1 MKKSITGYK
10 KNSKDKNEP
19 ILEIPSSNI
28 TMRDVLHPVFSI
40 GTQGVDVMEPGQDY
54 KFNTGSTIEIPYK
67 QLGGFVE
74 TGLPAVNSKE
84 YQIKKGDTLGAIAKK
99 YNISVSELST
109 ANNIANPNKIKENQK
124 IIIPVKPS
132 TSFSKKDLQESY
144 KTNKPVKY
152 DDKKLYKGLDE
163 SKIDNHQVILDY
175 YKKNKPDSPYTVID
189 KKTNILYQYDEDN
202 NLINQFRVG
211 LGKDQGDQYTIN
223 SKNKQIDRNTSSAG
237 IYRVSEQNKNES
249 YQHEYDNNIVLLEN
263 ERGMRQAMSIHQLP
277 NSSKKKR
284 QALLENNDL
293 TDDDFSNGCVNCTK
307 EQFEKYNKLVTK
319 NQPVY
324 VLPEED
330 GNFFTVKDKKLAFTT
345 NKNKNYGQYNY
356 TPKSKESIPLNVKS
370 NSPTDYKNQFINAL
384 TKEKSKLQKDLNLS
398 SDEYDELAKRAYG
411 IFGQE
416 SSFGEGS
423 WNPSHN
429 YKLENLYTA
438 LFDTPEERQNRSL
451 GLTQIRPKHIN
462 PDFAKKY
469 GINSESLNYP
479 YQSAIATMERLADS
493 LQSVKQSNVR
503 DKYKNMTPENV
514 YDYATTFYNKP
525 ETVRAGK
532 ASGNNTYV
540 QNVNKYAKELD
551 SMTKKNKPE
560 NKKMLAK
567 YQKGGTIKEFES
579 YLSSLEE
586 TDQDELLDYMETMDY
601 ENQQEFLKGGRVQWE
616 SYQKGGVT
624 KDSIKN
630 RDLVMKETRPMTS
643 QARAADVYGGANNYP
658 AISFS
663 KRGSGK
669 TKSRDRFR
677 EKEQG
682 GLIYQDGGETSLVPV
697 EVEGKETIV
706 KPNGEL
712 YKFEGPKHKHGGIDI
727 LAEPGSKIF
736 SHHSKAP
743 QELIKTVLGKT
754 TKKKMSY
761 ADISKKFDTTKWS
774 KVLQNPDSDEYQKK
788 TAELKMSGNLSMLET
803 IFQTQEE
810 EKEAK
815 GIPSSLKARKGL
827 DVTTQWDRTFPKFPQ
842 GKPQNAD
849 DWNVLLNG
857 VPGEFLLPQEDSKP
871 TGAFF
876 DLSPSK
882 VEPPYRERPKYELA
896 VTGTEA
902 STLGSSPNRR
912 TELVD
917 YFGYGDNQPNGAA
930 PVLPAAPA
938 IPTRNGK
945 PSRKSGTSA
954 PTITKAPSRTD
965 ILKFRSPDEEPPEG
979 EVIID
984 APNVTD
990 RTSIVEYKSQFP
1002 EDTNTWD
1009 ATPKEEQVKK
1019 KKGEFGIDSKLAGTV
1034 LDIGLA
1040 LSDNIN
1046 VKQPNLWDL
1055 RKNPLFTRFVDF
1067 DDKEAGRNLSLSIQQ
1082 IQNSNM
1088 PEDVKQARI
1097 ADMNAQYQDHTA
1109 KVAFGNAQRYES
1121 KLNQDTEKLQTYINN
1136 NIDQHHQDVE
1146 RYNQQKAHVDYLRD
1160 QFTAQ
1165 RKSRVVNSMRNY
1177 LDYVD
1182 RTYKQNKLLSENY
1195 EMNPFSGKINFKG
1208 NTKDVLKQK
1217 ESEMAQYKQNSKNA
1231 IQLPN
1236 GASMTMLNDTTGI
1249 VTSSTGSIE
1258 IVKLK

>member
-1 MKKSITGYK
+1 MKIKIFK
-10 KNSKDKNEP
+10 K
-19 ILEIPSSNI
+19 
-28 TMRDVLHPVFSI
+28 
-40 GTQGVDVMEPGQDY
+40 
-54 KFNTGSTIEIPYK
+54 
-67 QLGGFVE
+67 
-74 TGLPAVNSKE
+74 KE
-84 YQIKKGDTLGAIAKK
+84 YG
-99 YNISVSELST
+99 
-109 ANNIANPNKIKENQK
+109 
-124 IIIPVKPS
+124 
-132 TSFSKKDLQESY
+132 
-144 KTNKPVKY
+144 
-152 DDKKLYKGLDE
+152 
-163 SKIDNHQVILDY
+163 
-175 YKKNKPDSPYTVID
+175 
-189 KKTNILYQYDEDN
+189 
-202 NLINQFRVG
+202 
-211 LGKDQGDQYTIN
+211 QG
-223 SKNKQIDRNTSSAG
+223 G
-237 IYRVSEQNKNES
+237 I
-249 YQHEYDNNIVLLEN
+249 
-263 ERGMRQAMSIHQLP
+263 
-277 NSSKKKR
+277 
-284 QALLENNDL
+284 
-293 TDDDFSNGCVNCTK
+293 TD
-307 EQFEKYNKLVTK
+307 
-319 NQPVY
+319 
-324 VLPEED
+324 
-330 GNFFTVKDKKLAFTT
+330 
-345 NKNKNYGQYNY
+345 
-356 TPKSKESIPLNVKS
+356 
-370 NSPTDYKNQFINAL
+370 
-384 TKEKSKLQKDLNLS
+384 QKDLV
-398 SDEYDELAKRAYG
+398 E
-411 IFGQE
+411 
-416 SSFGEGS
+416 
-423 WNPSHN
+423 
-429 YKLENLYTA
+429 
-438 LFDTPEERQNRSL
+438 
-451 GLTQIRPKHIN
+451 IN
-462 PDFAKKY
+462 
-469 GINSESLNYP
+469 
-479 YQSAIATMERLADS
+479 
-493 LQSVKQSNVR
+493 
-503 DKYKNMTPENV
+503 
-514 YDYATTFYNKP
+514 
-525 ETVRAGK
+525 
-532 ASGNNTYV
+532 
-540 QNVNKYAKELD
+540 
-551 SMTKKNKPE
+551 
-560 NKKMLAK
+560 
-567 YQKGGTIKEFES
+567 
-579 YLSSLEE
+579 
-586 TDQDELLDYMETMDY
+586 
-601 ENQQEFLKGGRVQWE
+601 
-616 SYQKGGVT
+616 
-624 KDSIKN
+624 
-630 RDLVMKETRPMTS
+630 
-643 QARAADVYGGANNYP
+643 
-658 AISFS
+658 
-663 KRGSGK
+663 
-669 TKSRDRFR
+669 
-677 EKEQG
+677 
-682 GLIYQDGGETSLVPV
+682 
-697 EVEGKETIV
+697 VEGKETIV

-743 QELIKTVLGKT
+743 EELIKTVLGKT

-815 GIPSSLKARKGL
+815 GIPSSLKAQKGL
-827 DVTTQWDRTFPKFPQ
+827 DVSRWKAVDPWYPESRSEK
-842 GKPQNAD
+842 AD
-849 DWNVLLNG
+849 NWNVRMNG

-917 YFGYGDNQPNGAA
+917 YFGYGDTQANEPA
-930 PVLPAAPA
+930 PVLPASPA
-938 IPTRNGK
+938 IPTGNSK
-945 PSRKSGTSA
+945 PSRKSGAPA
-954 PTITKAPSRTD
+954 PTITKVPSRTD
-965 ILKFRSPDEEPPEG
+965 VLKFRSPDEEPPEG
-979 EVIID
+979 EVTID
-984 APNVTD
+984 TPNVTD

-1040 LSDNIN
+1040 LSDRIN
-1046 VKQPNLWDL
+1046 VKEPNLWDL

-1146 RYNQQKAHVDYLRD
+1146 RYNQQKAHVDYLRN
-1160 QFTAQ
+1160 QYQAQ

>member
-19 ILEIPSSNI
+19 ILEIPGGNI
-28 TMRDVLHPVFSI
+28 TMREVLHPVFSI

-54 KFNTGSTIEIPYK
+54 KFNTSSTIEIPYK
-67 QLGGFVE
+67 M
-74 TGLPAVNSKE
+74 
-84 YQIKKGDTLGAIAKK
+84 KK
-99 YNISVSELST
+99 
-109 ANNIANPNKIKENQK
+109 
-124 IIIPVKPS
+124 
-132 TSFSKKDLQESY
+132 
-144 KTNKPVKY
+144 
-152 DDKKLYKGLDE
+152 
-163 SKIDNHQVILDY
+163 
-175 YKKNKPDSPYTVID
+175 
-189 KKTNILYQYDEDN
+189 
-202 NLINQFRVG
+202 
-211 LGKDQGDQYTIN
+211 
-223 SKNKQIDRNTSSAG
+223 
-237 IYRVSEQNKNES
+237 
-249 YQHEYDNNIVLLEN
+249 
-263 ERGMRQAMSIHQLP
+263 
-277 NSSKKKR
+277 
-284 QALLENNDL
+284 
-293 TDDDFSNGCVNCTK
+293 
-307 EQFEKYNKLVTK
+307 
-319 NQPVY
+319 
-324 VLPEED
+324 
-330 GNFFTVKDKKLAFTT
+330 
-345 NKNKNYGQYNY
+345 
-356 TPKSKESIPLNVKS
+356 
-370 NSPTDYKNQFINAL
+370 
-384 TKEKSKLQKDLNLS
+384 
-398 SDEYDELAKRAYG
+398 
-411 IFGQE
+411 
-416 SSFGEGS
+416 
-423 WNPSHN
+423 
-429 YKLENLYTA
+429 
-438 LFDTPEERQNRSL
+438 
-451 GLTQIRPKHIN
+451 
-462 PDFAKKY
+462 
-469 GINSESLNYP
+469 
-479 YQSAIATMERLADS
+479 
-493 LQSVKQSNVR
+493 
-503 DKYKNMTPENV
+503 
-514 YDYATTFYNKP
+514 
-525 ETVRAGK
+525 
-532 ASGNNTYV
+532 
-540 QNVNKYAKELD
+540 
-551 SMTKKNKPE
+551 
-560 NKKMLAK
+560 
-567 YQKGGTIKEFES
+567 QKGGTIKEFES

-601 ENQQEFLKGGRVQWE
+601 ENQQEFLKGGKVQWE

-630 RDLVMKETRPMTS
+630 RELAMKETRPMTA

-658 AISFS
+658 SISFS

-677 EKEQG
+677 EKEHG

-815 GIPSSLKARKGL
+815 GIPSSLKAQKGL
-827 DVTTQWDRTFPKFPQ
+827 KVTTQEERTFPKFPP
-842 GKPQNAD
+842 GPMSNDFNWKDPTYGDKPVSRD
-849 DWNVLLNG
+849 
-857 VPGEFLLPQEDSKP
+857 PMEQEL
-871 TGAFF
+871 GAFF
-876 DLSPSK
+876 QIPQVQYSASEPTPINRKYTASDAIATPKDIWRSNFTRYASEDSSQPTP
-882 VEPPYRERPKYELA
+882 EPP
-896 VTGTEA
+896 V
-902 STLGSSPNRR
+902 NN
-912 TELVD
+912 VI
-917 YFGYGDNQPNGAA
+917 
-930 PVLPAAPA
+930 PAAPA
-938 IPTRNGK
+938 IPTGSGK
-945 PSRKSGTSA
+945 PSRKSGTPA

-979 EVIID
+979 EVNID
-984 APNVTD
+984 TPNVTD
-990 RTSIVEYKSQFP
+990 RASIVEYASQFP
-1002 EDTNTWD
+1002 DDTNTWE
-1009 ATPKEEQVKK
+1009 ATPKEEAKK
-1019 KKGEFGIDSKLAGTV
+1019 NKGEFGIDGKLAGTV

-1040 LSDNIN
+1040 LSDRIN
-1046 VKQPNLWDL
+1046 VKEPNLWDL

-1146 RYNQQKAHVDYLRD
+1146 RYNQQKAHVDYLRN
-1160 QFTAQ
+1160 QYQAQ
-1165 RKSRVVNSMRNY
+1165 RKSRVSNSVRNY

-1195 EMNPFSGKINFKG
+1195 EMNPFSGRINFKG

-1217 ESEMAQYKQNSKNA
+1217 EGEMAQYKQNSKNA

-1236 GASMTMLNDTTGI
+1236 GASMTMLNETTGI

>member
-19 ILEIPSSNI
+19 ILEIPGGNI
-28 TMRDVLHPVFSI
+28 TMREVLHPVFSI

-54 KFNTGSTIEIPYK
+54 KFNTSSTIEIPYK
-67 QLGGFVE
+67 M
-74 TGLPAVNSKE
+74 
-84 YQIKKGDTLGAIAKK
+84 KK
-99 YNISVSELST
+99 
-109 ANNIANPNKIKENQK
+109 
-124 IIIPVKPS
+124 
-132 TSFSKKDLQESY
+132 
-144 KTNKPVKY
+144 
-152 DDKKLYKGLDE
+152 
-163 SKIDNHQVILDY
+163 
-175 YKKNKPDSPYTVID
+175 
-189 KKTNILYQYDEDN
+189 
-202 NLINQFRVG
+202 
-211 LGKDQGDQYTIN
+211 
-223 SKNKQIDRNTSSAG
+223 
-237 IYRVSEQNKNES
+237 
-249 YQHEYDNNIVLLEN
+249 
-263 ERGMRQAMSIHQLP
+263 
-277 NSSKKKR
+277 
-284 QALLENNDL
+284 
-293 TDDDFSNGCVNCTK
+293 
-307 EQFEKYNKLVTK
+307 
-319 NQPVY
+319 
-324 VLPEED
+324 
-330 GNFFTVKDKKLAFTT
+330 
-345 NKNKNYGQYNY
+345 
-356 TPKSKESIPLNVKS
+356 
-370 NSPTDYKNQFINAL
+370 
-384 TKEKSKLQKDLNLS
+384 
-398 SDEYDELAKRAYG
+398 
-411 IFGQE
+411 
-416 SSFGEGS
+416 
-423 WNPSHN
+423 
-429 YKLENLYTA
+429 
-438 LFDTPEERQNRSL
+438 
-451 GLTQIRPKHIN
+451 
-462 PDFAKKY
+462 
-469 GINSESLNYP
+469 
-479 YQSAIATMERLADS
+479 
-493 LQSVKQSNVR
+493 
-503 DKYKNMTPENV
+503 
-514 YDYATTFYNKP
+514 
-525 ETVRAGK
+525 
-532 ASGNNTYV
+532 
-540 QNVNKYAKELD
+540 
-551 SMTKKNKPE
+551 
-560 NKKMLAK
+560 
-567 YQKGGTIKEFES
+567 QKGGTIKEFES

-601 ENQQEFLKGGRVQWE
+601 ENQQEFLKGGKVQWE

-630 RDLVMKETRPMTS
+630 RELAMKETRPMTA
-643 QARAADVYGGANNYP
+643 QARAADVYGNSNNYP
-658 AISFS
+658 TIPFS
-663 KRGSGK
+663 KRSSGK

-815 GIPSSLKARKGL
+815 GIPSSLKAQKGIEVPSINRQYTAS
-827 DVTTQWDRTFPKFPQ
+827 DAIATPKDIWRSNFTHEY
-842 GKPQNAD
+842 
-849 DWNVLLNG
+849 V
-857 VPGEFLLPQEDSKP
+857 E
-871 TGAFF
+871 
-876 DLSPSK
+876 
-882 VEPPYRERPKYELA
+882 EPPYRERPKYELA

-902 STLGSSPNRR
+902 STLGNSPNRR

-917 YFGYGDNQPNGAA
+917 YFGYGDTQSNEPS
-930 PVLPAAPA
+930 PVIPAAPA
-938 IPTRNGK
+938 IPTRSGK
-945 PSRKSGTSA
+945 PSGRSGTPA

-979 EVIID
+979 EVNID

-1002 EDTNTWD
+1002 DDTNTWE

-1040 LSDNIN
+1040 LSDRIN
-1046 VKQPNLWDL
+1046 VKEPNLWDL

-1146 RYNQQKAHVDYLRD
+1146 RYNQQKAHVDYLRN
-1160 QFTAQ
+1160 QYQAQ
-1165 RKSRVVNSMRNY
+1165 RKSRVSNSVRNY

-1195 EMNPFSGKINFKG
+1195 ETNPFSGKITFSKEQ
-1208 NTKDVLKQK
+1208 KDPLKNI
-1217 ESEMAQYKQNSKNA
+1217 ESNIAQYSQTAKSS
-1231 IQLPN
+1231 IRLGN
-1236 GASMTMLNDTTGI
+1236 GVTVSMLNDKVGI
-1249 VTSSTGSIE
+1249 ATDSSGRWE
-1258 IVKLK
+1258 IIKF

>member
-19 ILEIPSSNI
+19 ILEIPGGNI
-28 TMRDVLHPVFSI
+28 TMREVLHPVFSI

-54 KFNTGSTIEIPYK
+54 KFNTSSTIEIPYK
-67 QLGGFVE
+67 M
-74 TGLPAVNSKE
+74 
-84 YQIKKGDTLGAIAKK
+84 KK
-99 YNISVSELST
+99 
-109 ANNIANPNKIKENQK
+109 
-124 IIIPVKPS
+124 
-132 TSFSKKDLQESY
+132 
-144 KTNKPVKY
+144 
-152 DDKKLYKGLDE
+152 
-163 SKIDNHQVILDY
+163 
-175 YKKNKPDSPYTVID
+175 
-189 KKTNILYQYDEDN
+189 
-202 NLINQFRVG
+202 
-211 LGKDQGDQYTIN
+211 
-223 SKNKQIDRNTSSAG
+223 
-237 IYRVSEQNKNES
+237 
-249 YQHEYDNNIVLLEN
+249 
-263 ERGMRQAMSIHQLP
+263 
-277 NSSKKKR
+277 
-284 QALLENNDL
+284 
-293 TDDDFSNGCVNCTK
+293 
-307 EQFEKYNKLVTK
+307 
-319 NQPVY
+319 
-324 VLPEED
+324 
-330 GNFFTVKDKKLAFTT
+330 
-345 NKNKNYGQYNY
+345 
-356 TPKSKESIPLNVKS
+356 
-370 NSPTDYKNQFINAL
+370 
-384 TKEKSKLQKDLNLS
+384 
-398 SDEYDELAKRAYG
+398 
-411 IFGQE
+411 
-416 SSFGEGS
+416 
-423 WNPSHN
+423 
-429 YKLENLYTA
+429 
-438 LFDTPEERQNRSL
+438 
-451 GLTQIRPKHIN
+451 
-462 PDFAKKY
+462 
-469 GINSESLNYP
+469 
-479 YQSAIATMERLADS
+479 
-493 LQSVKQSNVR
+493 
-503 DKYKNMTPENV
+503 
-514 YDYATTFYNKP
+514 
-525 ETVRAGK
+525 
-532 ASGNNTYV
+532 
-540 QNVNKYAKELD
+540 
-551 SMTKKNKPE
+551 
-560 NKKMLAK
+560 
-567 YQKGGTIKEFES
+567 QKGGTIKEFES

-601 ENQQEFLKGGRVQWE
+601 ENQQEFLKGGKVQWE

-630 RDLVMKETRPMTS
+630 RDLIMKETRPMTA

-658 AISFS
+658 SISFS

-677 EKEQG
+677 EKEHG
-682 GLIYQDGGETSLVPV
+682 GLIYQDGGNTDEQGLVKV
-697 EVEGKETIV
+697 EVENRETIV

-712 YKFEGPKHKHGGIDI
+712 YKFEGPTHKGGGIDI

-743 QELIKTVLGKT
+743 EELIKTVLGKN

-774 KVLQNPDSDEYQKK
+774 KILQNPDSDEYQKK

-815 GIPSSLKARKGL
+815 GIPSSLKAQKGIEVPSINRQYTAS
-827 DVTTQWDRTFPKFPQ
+827 DAIATPKDIWRSNFTHEY
-842 GKPQNAD
+842 
-849 DWNVLLNG
+849 V
-857 VPGEFLLPQEDSKP
+857 E
-871 TGAFF
+871 
-876 DLSPSK
+876 
-882 VEPPYRERPKYELA
+882 EPPYRERPKYELA

-930 PVLPAAPA
+930 PVIPAAPA
-938 IPTRNGK
+938 IPTRSGK
-945 PSRKSGTSA
+945 PSSGRSTSA

-979 EVIID
+979 EVNID

-1002 EDTNTWD
+1002 EDTNTWE
-1009 ATPKEEQVKK
+1009 ATPKEEEVKK
-1019 KKGEFGIDSKLAGTV
+1019 KKGDFGIDSKLAGTV

-1040 LSDNIN
+1040 LSDRIN
-1046 VKQPNLWDL
+1046 VKEPNLWDL

-1146 RYNQQKAHVDYLRD
+1146 RYNQQKAHVDYLRN
-1160 QFTAQ
+1160 QYQAQ
-1165 RKSRVVNSMRNY
+1165 RKSRVTNSVRNY

-1195 EMNPFSGKINFKG
+1195 EMNPFSGRINFKG

-1217 ESEMAQYKQNSKNA
+1217 ESEMAQYQQNSKNA

-1236 GASMTMLNDTTGI
+1236 GASMTMINETTGI
-1249 VTSSTGSIE
+1249 VTSSTGSVE

>member
-19 ILEIPSSNI
+19 ILEIPSSHI

-40 GTQGVDVMEPGQDY
+40 GTQGVEVMEPGQDY
-54 KFNTGSTIEIPYK
+54 KFNTSSTIEIPYK
-67 QLGGFVE
+67 M
-74 TGLPAVNSKE
+74 
-84 YQIKKGDTLGAIAKK
+84 KK
-99 YNISVSELST
+99 
-109 ANNIANPNKIKENQK
+109 
-124 IIIPVKPS
+124 
-132 TSFSKKDLQESY
+132 
-144 KTNKPVKY
+144 
-152 DDKKLYKGLDE
+152 
-163 SKIDNHQVILDY
+163 
-175 YKKNKPDSPYTVID
+175 
-189 KKTNILYQYDEDN
+189 
-202 NLINQFRVG
+202 
-211 LGKDQGDQYTIN
+211 
-223 SKNKQIDRNTSSAG
+223 
-237 IYRVSEQNKNES
+237 
-249 YQHEYDNNIVLLEN
+249 
-263 ERGMRQAMSIHQLP
+263 
-277 NSSKKKR
+277 
-284 QALLENNDL
+284 
-293 TDDDFSNGCVNCTK
+293 
-307 EQFEKYNKLVTK
+307 
-319 NQPVY
+319 
-324 VLPEED
+324 
-330 GNFFTVKDKKLAFTT
+330 
-345 NKNKNYGQYNY
+345 
-356 TPKSKESIPLNVKS
+356 
-370 NSPTDYKNQFINAL
+370 
-384 TKEKSKLQKDLNLS
+384 
-398 SDEYDELAKRAYG
+398 
-411 IFGQE
+411 
-416 SSFGEGS
+416 
-423 WNPSHN
+423 
-429 YKLENLYTA
+429 
-438 LFDTPEERQNRSL
+438 
-451 GLTQIRPKHIN
+451 
-462 PDFAKKY
+462 
-469 GINSESLNYP
+469 
-479 YQSAIATMERLADS
+479 
-493 LQSVKQSNVR
+493 
-503 DKYKNMTPENV
+503 
-514 YDYATTFYNKP
+514 
-525 ETVRAGK
+525 
-532 ASGNNTYV
+532 
-540 QNVNKYAKELD
+540 
-551 SMTKKNKPE
+551 
-560 NKKMLAK
+560 
-567 YQKGGTIKEFES
+567 QKGGTIKEFES

-601 ENQQEFLKGGRVQWE
+601 ENQQEFLKGGKVQWE

-630 RDLVMKETRPMTS
+630 RELAMKETRPMTA
-643 QARAADVYGGANNYP
+643 QARAADVYGNSNNYP
-658 AISFS
+658 TIPFS
-663 KRGSGK
+663 KRSSGK

-815 GIPSSLKARKGL
+815 GIPSSLKAQKGL
-827 DVTTQWDRTFPKFPQ
+827 KVEPTIEQDLTPLQRLKTMYNTLPEVTVSAPANRNEFWADYPYGREGDPARPVEKY
-842 GKPQNAD
+842 ND
-849 DWNVLLNG
+849 DWNVLMNG
-857 VPGEFLLPQEDSKP
+857 VPGEFILPQGSGTSVP
-871 TGAFF
+871 
-876 DLSPSK
+876 SPQRP
-882 VEPPYRERPKYELA
+882 VTPEPPTRN
-896 VTGTEA
+896 VI
-902 STLGSSPNRR
+902 
-912 TELVD
+912 
-917 YFGYGDNQPNGAA
+917 
-930 PVLPAAPA
+930 PAAPA
-938 IPTRNGK
+938 IPTKNGK
-945 PSRKSGTSA
+945 PSGRSVTPA

-979 EVIID
+979 EVNID

-1002 EDTNTWD
+1002 DDTNTWE

-1040 LSDNIN
+1040 LSDRIN
-1046 VKQPNLWDL
+1046 VKEPNLWDL

-1146 RYNQQKAHVDYLRD
+1146 RYNQQKAHVDYLRN
-1160 QFTAQ
+1160 QYQAQ
-1165 RKSRVVNSMRNY
+1165 RKSRVSNSVRNY

-1195 EMNPFSGKINFKG
+1195 ETNPFSGRINFKR
-1208 NTKDVLKQK
+1208 NTKDALKQK
-1217 ESEMAQYKQNSKNA
+1217 ESEMAQYQQNIVPIKN
-1231 IQLPN
+1231 LPN
-1236 GASMTMLNDTTGI
+1236 GAVLARTPSGVEIIID
-1249 VTSSTGSIE
+1249 STGKATV
-1258 IVKLK
+1258 VK